1 MPPAAGIPVLQG
13 GEDVNGMRSVSSLF
27 LCGRCVRKAGGD
39 SGPGRAK
46 VRLFLKTGGEDCGP
60 GGGVPGT
67 ASLECWTGFPGAAI
81 ERRLLCSVVVAD
93 M

>member
-27 LCGRCVRKAGGD
+27 LCGRCVRKAGGG
-39 SGPGRAK
+39 SGLGRAK

-60 GGGVPGT
+60 GGRPGD
-67 ASLECWTGFPGAAI
+67 S
-81 ERRLLCSVVVAD
+81 CSGMLD
-93 M
+93 RISWGGH